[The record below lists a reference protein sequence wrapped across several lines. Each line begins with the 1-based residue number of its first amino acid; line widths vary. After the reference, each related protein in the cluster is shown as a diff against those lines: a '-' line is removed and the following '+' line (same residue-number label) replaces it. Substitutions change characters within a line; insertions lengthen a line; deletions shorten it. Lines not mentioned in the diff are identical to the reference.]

1 MWHSGKESAC
11 SRRRCQRLKRLGF
24 DPWVGKI
31 PWSRKW
37 QLVPVFLPGKFP
49 AQRNLPGYVHR
60 VAKNQTRLSDWA
72 TERAHTH
79 NIIILY
85 KIYIQVSLIVSIICV
100 IAIVSSDL
108 GSQVTVSCLFRL
120 LLLGLV
126 SWPCF
131 VFHDI
136 VVFCVQ
142 VAGLQMV

>member
-1 MWHSGKESAC
+1 M
-11 SRRRCQRLKRLGF
+11 
-24 DPWVGKI
+24 
-31 PWSRKW
+31 
-37 QLVPVFLPGKFP
+37 
-49 AQRNLPGYVHR
+49 
-60 VAKNQTRLSDWA
+60 
-72 TERAHTH
+72 HTH

-85 KIYIQVSLIVSIICV
+85 KIYIQVSLIVSIMCV

-120 LLLGLV
+120 LLLRLV